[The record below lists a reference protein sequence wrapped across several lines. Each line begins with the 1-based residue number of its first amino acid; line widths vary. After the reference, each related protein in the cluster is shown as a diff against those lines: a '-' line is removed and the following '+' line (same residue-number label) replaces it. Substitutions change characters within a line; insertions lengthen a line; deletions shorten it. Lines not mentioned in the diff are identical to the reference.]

1 MTNPPRPARWIER
14 AALALLAAGA
24 ALYGVAFLRMRELE
38 QGLPATAPE
47 AKVLFAG
54 LAAHA
59 RYTRWAEVGVGLVA
73 AGVAVAILATL
84 WTAHSRRRAVTAA
97 LEALRPAA

>member
-1 MTNPPRPARWIER
+1 MPKPPRPARWIER

-24 ALYGVAFLRMRELE
+24 ALYGVAFTRMRELE
-38 QGLPATAPE
+38 QGLPASAPG

-59 RYTRWAEVGVGLVA
+59 RYTRWAEVGAGLVA
-73 AGVAVAILATL
+73 AGLAVAIVATL
-84 WTAHSRRRAVTAA
+84 RTARARQRAA
-97 LEALRPAA
+97 RDLRPAT

>member
-1 MTNPPRPARWIER
+1 MTRPSRPARWIER

-24 ALYGVAFLRMRELE
+24 ALYGVAFVRMRALE
-38 QGLPATAPE
+38 QGLPASAPG

-59 RYTRWAEVGVGLVA
+59 RYTRWAEVGVWLVT

-84 WTAHSRRRAVTAA
+84 WTARARRRAATTSLDAQETTA
-97 LEALRPAA
+97 